1 MTDRLAYP
9 IDEACT
15 QLAISRSSL
24 YALEKEGRI
33 AFTKIGRRTVIRAD
47 ELKRFL
53 DSAQN
58 Y

>member
-15 QLAISRSSL
+15 QLSISRSSL

-53 DSAQN
+53 ETA
-58 Y
+58 

>member
-9 IDEACT
+9 IDEACA

-24 YALEKEGRI
+24 YTLEREGRI
-33 AFTKIGRRTVIRAD
+33 TFTKIGRRTVVRAD

-53 DSAQN
+53 ENA
-58 Y
+58 